1 MTIQLS
7 NTKRC
12 AAAALLSLAVAV
24 APQSA
29 RADEGGVSFWLP
41 GQFGSLAATPGVP
54 GWAFAVLYIHPSV
67 NAGAGASF
75 PRGGRIDL
83 GINGRGDLVAFGPT
97 YTFATLFL
105 GAQVSASLLGIAGR
119 NEGSVTAS
127 LTGPLGNTIS
137 GSRTQALTSFGDV
150 IPQVTLK
157 WNQGVHNFMTYVMGD
172 IPVGDYD
179 PARLANL
186 GIGHGAAD
194 WGGGYTYFNPQTG
207 NEFSG
212 TAGFTYN
219 FINPDTQ
226 YKNGIDFH
234 FDWGASH
241 FLSKQVFVGL
251 VGYAYVAA
259 YCAAKHGLI
268 GLTRALALEFA
279 KTGITVNAV
288 CPGFTETPLVA
299 RAVETIVAKTGRS
312 EELAKAELVKSNP
325 QGRLVQ
331 PEEVADAVLWLAS
344 PGAASINGQAIVV
357 AGGEVMAG

>member
-1 MTIQLS
+1 MKPDGSTIRLS
-7 NTKRC
+7 GITWC
-12 AAAALLSLAVAV
+12 AAAGLFSLAIAI

-29 RADEGGVSFWLP
+29 LADEGGVSFWLP

-75 PRGGRIDL
+75 PRGGRIDV

-97 YTFATLFL
+97 YTFATPFL
-105 GAQVSASLLGIAGR
+105 GAQASASLLGIAGR

-157 WNQGVHNFMTYVMGD
+157 WNQGVNNYMFYGMGD

-179 PARLANL
+179 PNRLANL
-186 GIGHGAAD
+186 GIGHGAID
-194 WGGGYTYFNPQTG
+194 FGGGYTYFNPQTG

-212 TAGFTYN
+212 VAGLTYN
-219 FINPDTQ
+219 FKNPDTQ
-226 YKNGIDFH
+226 YQNGIDFH

-241 FLSKQVFVGL
+241 FLTRQLQLGFVGYYFQQISDDTGAGATL
-251 VGYAYVAA
+251 GGFRSRIAGIGPQIGYLFPVGGMQGYANLKGYRDFAA
-259 YCAAKHGLI
+259 ENRPEGWSVW
-268 GLTRALALEFA
+268 LTFA
-279 KTGITVNAV
+279 VSPSAPEAT
-288 CPGFTETPLVA
+288 TPKPLQ
-299 RAVETIVAKTGRS
+299 RKY
-312 EELAKAELVKSNP
+312 
-325 QGRLVQ
+325 
-331 PEEVADAVLWLAS
+331 
-344 PGAASINGQAIVV
+344 
-357 AGGEVMAG
+357 